1 MSHAITI
8 PRLGWSM
15 EEGVFAGWLKRDG
28 ETVRVG
34 EPLFSLE
41 GEKATQ
47 DVEATDAGVLRI
59 PAEAPQTGDTVAVG
73 AVIGYLVAEG
83 TSESAP
89 GGSAV
94 RTNFAT
100 EVPRSGPDEAR
111 PRSSPL
117 ARRVA
122 RRTRGRLD
130 HAPRLRH
137 DGPRPQGRR
146 SGRGEVASVSS

>member
-28 ETVRVG
+28 ETVCVG

-73 AVIGYLVAEG
+73 AVIGYPVAEG

-89 GGSAV
+89 A
-94 RTNFAT
+94 
-100 EVPRSGPDEAR
+100 GPLCGPILRRKFRGADPTKRVA
-111 PRSSPL
+111 SSPL
-117 ARRVA
+117 RGGGG
-122 RRTRGRLD
+122 RGRLD